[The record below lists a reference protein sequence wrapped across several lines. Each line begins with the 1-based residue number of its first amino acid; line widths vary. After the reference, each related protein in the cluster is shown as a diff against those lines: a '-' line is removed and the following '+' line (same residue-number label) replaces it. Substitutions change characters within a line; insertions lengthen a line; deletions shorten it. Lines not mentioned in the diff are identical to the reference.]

1 MAATI
6 TVYDDNN
13 QVVGET
19 YTSLEAAVKV
29 CSDGYRIELGEGTV
43 STEDSGDTNG
53 QLTIDVDIT
62 ITGAGAGKTFIV
74 PRADT
79 GSNGDGRAMI
89 LVKEGTSVDISDV
102 TVDGEKHQVYEAIRT
117 HGDLD
122 VTDSAF
128 EEIHYSTYL
137 GTAVAA
143 RGADAVLDVSD
154 STFTNIGRIGAYY
167 GEEATGTFDSNTYTG
182 KGDVDG
188 LDYGVEVE
196 SGAVASITDNSF
208 AKVTGVAST
217 DQSGSAAILIT
228 TYFGDGSEA
237 TITGNSFEGFSLG
250 VAVGYLDDDTSKV
263 TFGNGNTFT
272 AVGEAGVKIVGN
284 GEIQNISAISGDGAT
299 VDWAAGEDA
308 NVLSGSSLSDT
319 LSGGAG
325 DDNLTGGSGDD
336 VALFGGNRDD
346 YTITQNKDGSYTVT
360 DTNDGDGN
368 DGADKL
374 TGIEGLQFGNDK
386 ITYEL
391 DANSPNYAHS
401 KTVFQEDFQ
410 DSKATDSF
418 LVNGDT
424 STGVISVAYS
434 DGDSYGLFSEA
445 PDGSTAF
452 TKLGGYSSDFGD
464 GYSVSAK
471 IYLDTE
477 WADGEG
483 FDVSVAANGK
493 DGAHQRDFIF
503 HVTQD
508 EDTGKLLVGADNN
521 SSSEPKDNLELHNHA
536 TIATSGWYTFDW
548 NFYENDAGNLEVAMN
563 VYDDDGDFVFS
574 EVRSSDQ
581 DSIDTEV
588 GGNRYF
594 WFTDISVNGG
604 IQVDDV
610 TMTVPTT
617 GGGTGGGGGDDGDI
631 GGGSTGG
638 EEDDTLE
645 GTDNADTMSGGGGND
660 EIEGGGGNDTL
671 FSGEGNDTVD
681 GGDGDDMVFG
691 GVGDDVVTGGAGNDQ
706 AYGGTGNDDIDGGD
720 GDDFLGGGEGNDTI
734 VGGSGNDLLFGGR
747 PGLGADANDAFYAGD
762 GDDQGFAG
770 DGNDLAT
777 GGDGTD
783 EIGGGS
789 GNDTVGGGNGN
800 DLLYGGAGDD
810 VLYGGA
816 DADTIYGGSG
826 NDQIYFGDND
836 GAADIYAS
844 VADNGTDVVFGF
856 ENGTDHLDVRANGF
870 TSFADL
876 TIGEDGEGN
885 ATIDLGDGNI
895 LTLNGVAASELD
907 ASDFLF

>member
-19 YTSLEAAVKV
+19 YTSLEAAVNA
-29 CSDGYRIELGEGTV
+29 CSDGYRIELSEGTV
-43 STEDSGDTNG
+43 STEDSSNANG

-62 ITGAGAGKTFIV
+62 ITGAGVGKTVIV
-74 PRADT
+74 PTANT
-79 GSNGDGRAMI
+79 GSSGDARAMI
-89 LVKEGTSVDISDV
+89 LVKEGAAVDISDV
-102 TVDGEKHQVYEAIRT
+102 TVDGEGHQVYEAIRT

-128 EEIHYSTYL
+128 EDIHYSTYL

-167 GEEATGTFDSNTYTG
+167 GEEATGSFEGNTYTG

-196 SGAVASITDNSF
+196 SGANASITDNSF
-208 AKVTGVAST
+208 TKITGVAST
-217 DQSGSAAILIT
+217 DQSGSAAILVT

-250 VAVGYLDDDTSKV
+250 VAVGYLDNDTSKV
-263 TFGNGNTFT
+263 TFGAGNTFT
-272 AVGEAGVKIVGN
+272 GVSESAVQIVGN

-299 VDWAAGEDA
+299 VYWEAGDEA
-308 NVLSGSSLSDT
+308 NKLTGSDLSDT

-325 DDNLTGGSGDD
+325 DDKLVGGSGDD
-336 VALFGGNRDD
+336 VALFSGDRDD
-346 YTITQNKDGSYTVT
+346 YTITQNKNSSYTVT
-360 DTNDGDGN
+360 DTTDGDGN
-368 DGADKL
+368 DGADTL
-374 TGIEGLQFGNDK
+374 TGIEGIQFGNDK
-386 ITYEL
+386 IIYEL
-391 DANSPNYAHS
+391 DANSPNYANS
-401 KTVFQEDFQ
+401 KVIFQEDFQ

-434 DGDSYGLFSEA
+434 DGDSYGLFAEA
-445 PDGSTAF
+445 ADGSSAY

-464 GYSVSAK
+464 GYTVSAK
-471 IYLDTE
+471 IYLDPNWDTG
-477 WADGEG
+477 DG
-483 FDVSVAANGK
+483 FDVSVAANGQ

-503 HVTQD
+503 HVTKD
-508 EDTGKLLVGADNN
+508 EDTGTLLVGADNN
-521 SSSEPKDNLELHNHA
+521 SSFKPKDNLELQNHA
-536 TIATSGWYTFDW
+536 TIGTSGWYTFDW
-548 NFYENDAGNLEVAMN
+548 NFYENEDGNLEVAMN
-563 VYDDDGDFVFS
+563 VYDEAGDFVFS
-574 EVRSSDQ
+574 EVRSSTA

-588 GGNRYF
+588 GGNRYL
-594 WFTDISVNGG
+594 WFTDISVDGG
-604 IQVDDV
+604 LKVDDV
-610 TMTVPTT
+610 TLTVPDS
-617 GGGTGGGGGDDGDI
+617 GGGSGGGDDGDT

-638 EEDDTLE
+638 EEDDTLT
-645 GTDNADTMSGGGGND
+645 GTDGADTMSGGGGND

-691 GVGDDVVTGGAGNDQ
+691 GAGDDVVTGGAGNDQ

-734 VGGSGNDLLFGGR
+734 IGGAGNDVLFGGK
-747 PGLGADANDAFYAGD
+747 PGLGSDANDAFYAGD
-762 GDDQGFAG
+762 GDDQGYAG
-770 DGNDLAT
+770 DGDDIAT
-777 GGDGTD
+777 GGAGDDTV
-783 EIGGGS
+783 GGGS
-789 GNDTVGGGNGN
+789 GNDTVGGGDGN

-810 VLYGGA
+810 MLYGGA

-870 TSFADL
+870 TSFAEL

-885 ATIDLGDGNI
+885 ATIDLGGGNI